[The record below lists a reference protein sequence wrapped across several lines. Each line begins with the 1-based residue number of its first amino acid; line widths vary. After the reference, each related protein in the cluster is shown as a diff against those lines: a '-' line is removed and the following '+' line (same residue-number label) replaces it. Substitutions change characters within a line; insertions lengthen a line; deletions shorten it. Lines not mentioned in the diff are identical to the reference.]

1 MQEFYTKKE
10 IIMNKFNSPEYKR
23 SRNAYTVQCALEY
36 FVSLLV
42 ADAFLAKL
50 LTHLGIS
57 DALVGIISSF
67 VTLAF
72 VFQLLSIFLV
82 KLKVSTK
89 KLVTAIDVAS
99 VFFFM
104 LLYFVPFLP
113 VGGCTKTALVIIS
126 VFCAYAAKYLV
137 LSVYYKWGNSFV
149 EPTKRGSFSATKEI
163 ISLLSGMAF
172 TAVMGYIID
181 RYESIG
187 NIEGGFL
194 FIAISVLILN
204 ICNLICLVMIKKEDA
219 AEHEAERVPLKEVLS
234 NTLGNKNFRSIIIL
248 TVLWETARY
257 FTVGFMGVYKTNDL
271 MMSVL
276 LIQVVNIIGN
286 FVRALISTPIGKYSD
301 KTSYAKGL
309 KLGLW
314 IAAAAFFL
322 NMFTAKTTWFMVII
336 YTILYDCSQ
345 AGTNQNSFNITY
357 SYVDSKYVTQAM
369 AFKNSIG
376 GICGFVAS
384 LAGGK
389 LVSVIQAKG
398 NMIFG
403 LHIYAQQI
411 LSAISLIIVLIAI
424 VYTAKVIEKQKI
436 MIQ

>member
-1 MQEFYTKKE
+1 
-10 IIMNKFNSPEYKR
+10 MNKFNSPEYKR
-23 SRNAYTVQCALEY
+23 SRNAYTIQCAVEH

-50 LTHLGIS
+50 LTYLGIS

-72 VFQLLSIFLV
+72 AFQLLSIFLV

-89 KLVTAIDVAS
+89 KLVTVIDIAS

-113 VGGCTKTALVIIS
+113 VGSGAKTALVVMS

-163 ISLLSGMAF
+163 ISLLGGMVF
-172 TAVMGYIID
+172 TAVVGYIID
-181 RYESIG
+181 RYEGIG
-187 NIEGGFL
+187 NLEGGFL
-194 FIAISVLILN
+194 FIAISILILN
-204 ICNLICLVMIKKEDA
+204 ICNFICLTMIKKEDE
-219 AEHEAERVPLKEVLS
+219 AEHEAERVPLKEVII

-248 TVLWETARY
+248 TVLWEVARY

-271 MMSVL
+271 MMSVF
-276 LIQVVNIIGN
+276 LIQIINIIGN
-286 FVRALISTPIGKYSD
+286 FVRVLVSTPIGKYSD

-322 NMFTAKTTWFMVII
+322 NIFTAKSTWFMVII
-336 YTILYDCSQ
+336 YTILYDCSL
-345 AGTNQNSFNITY
+345 AGTNQNSYNITY
-357 SYVDSKYVTQAM
+357 SYVDSKYVPQAM

-376 GICGFVAS
+376 GICGFIAS

-389 LVSVIQAKG
+389 LVSVVQANG

-403 LHIYAQQI
+403 MHIYVQQL
-411 LSAISLIIVLIAI
+411 LSVISLIVVLIAI
-424 VYTAKVIEKQKI
+424 AYTTKVIEKQKI